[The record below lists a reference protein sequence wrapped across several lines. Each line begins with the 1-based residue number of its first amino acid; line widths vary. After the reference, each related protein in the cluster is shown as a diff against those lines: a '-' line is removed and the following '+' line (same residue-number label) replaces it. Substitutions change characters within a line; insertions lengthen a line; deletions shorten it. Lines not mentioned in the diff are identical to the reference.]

1 MTVTPDNSGRVA
13 TIRAVRGSTVLSDL
27 SYTYSRLVGSTATD
41 GVLTRSRV
49 NNQATGTAGK
59 TTTYGYDSLARLTSA
74 VEKDTTGMTTTA
86 SWAYGYDPAGNR
98 TSATLSP
105 TGAVGTG
112 DGVLSGGGAMFAPRP
127 RLAGVSCNWPTSG
140 PTRRQYRKPVLVVR
154 ARDWLRICAL
164 ATAATLLFGPGLA
177 VIKASVPGGIDL
189 LVLST
194 IASASLVTRR
204 LVQASQLVS
213 PEPVLLRLR
222 SPAPLGSPP
231 WPAVR
236 ARIVC
241 RPPVR
246 TP

>member
-112 DGVLSGGGAMFAPRP
+112 DGVLSGGGQ
-127 RLAGVSCNWPTSG
+127 C
-140 PTRRQYRKPVLVVR
+140 
-154 ARDWLRICAL
+154 
-164 ATAATLLFGPGLA
+164 LLQGLGL
-177 VIKASVPGGIDL
+177 P
-189 LVLST
+189 
-194 IASASLVTRR
+194 ASLAIGQRAV
-204 LVQASQLVS
+204 QLVANTANRY
-213 PEPVLLRLR
+213 L
-222 SPAPLGSPP
+222 
-231 WPAVR
+231 
-236 ARIVC
+236 
-241 RPPVR
+241 
-246 TP
+246 